1 MKKYHLEEEHRFLL
15 VLRRWSTRVILNYV
29 DEHENTQCE
38 DLLQFSTP
46 RSLNKILI
54 ELHNWEFIECFC
66 NVVTGDNR
74 VELTERGKKVLG
86 TLRELIRI
94 LKDGS
99 PDIETDPDEVFPYW

>member
-1 MKKYHLEEEHRFLL
+1 MRRKKNEHRFLL

-46 RSLNKILI
+46 YSLNKILK
-54 ELHNWEFIECFC
+54 ELHNWEFIKCFC

-74 VELTERGKKVLG
+74 VELTEKGKKVLG
-86 TLRELIRI
+86 ILRELIRI
-94 LKDGS
+94 LENDL
-99 PDIETDPDEVFPYW
+99 PDKENDPDEVFPHW